1 MILTVN
7 FGVQQYPECR
17 GGDKGMKKSLL
28 GAAAAGGN
36 VLLGSL
42 LSEAFASW
50 SESGKKLWSTEGEVI
65 RSR

>member
-1 MILTVN
+1 
-7 FGVQQYPECR
+7 
-17 GGDKGMKKSLL
+17 MKKSLL
-28 GAAAAGGN
+28 GAAAAGN

-42 LSEAFASW
+42 LSDAFQFASW